1 MINYSNYFTLI
12 LSVKINQNPP
22 IYTVNSFLFN
32 IFVNLKCKIQ
42 FLFYL
47 EYIIVNPVFNKNKNC
62 VNIQHIAQDI
72 YSKMATTKHAS
83 IRYQA
88 LDKCFRNP
96 GRRYYIADLIN
107 ACNNAIYEYSGIEN
121 GVKRRQV
128 LDDIK
133 FMESEQG
140 WNIPLDH
147 IRDGHKV
154 YFRYED
160 MSFSINNQPLN
171 ETEEIQ
177 LKEALLTLS
186 RFKGM
191 PQFEW
196 VDEIT
201 ARLDSGLGLSKT
213 NQQIIEFEQ
222 NDYLQ
227 GLEYI
232 TPLYNAILYKKV
244 LNVSYKS
251 FKRETNQT
259 IIFHPYYLK
268 QYKNRWFVFGL
279 NEELNLI
286 TNLALDRILGIEDCK
301 QDYIPNSIDFSEY
314 FEDVIGVTLDKEAK
328 LEKILLKVSNDLFP
342 YIQTKPLHG
351 SQKIKEKGDQFAVI
365 ELELKPNYELESMIL
380 SYGEGLEV
388 LSPETLRERIANRVE
403 KTLNNYI

>member
-1 MINYSNYFTLI
+1 
-12 LSVKINQNPP
+12 
-22 IYTVNSFLFN
+22 
-32 IFVNLKCKIQ
+32 
-42 FLFYL
+42 
-47 EYIIVNPVFNKNKNC
+47 
-62 VNIQHIAQDI
+62 
-72 YSKMATTKHAS
+72 MATNKHAT
-83 IRYQA
+83 IRYKT
-88 LDKCFRNP
+88 LNKCFRNP
-96 GRRYYIADLIN
+96 GRTYYIDDLIE
-107 ACNNAIYEYSGIEN
+107 ACNDTIFEYSGIED

-140 WNIPLDH
+140 WNVPLDH

-154 YFRYED
+154 YYRYED

-171 ETEEIQ
+171 ETEENQ

-201 ARLDSGLGLSKT
+201 ARLDSGLGLSKS

-222 NDYLQ
+222 NDFLQ
-227 GLEYI
+227 GMEHI

-251 FKRETNQT
+251 FKSDNIQT

-279 NEELNLI
+279 NEELSLI
-286 TNLALDRILGIEDCK
+286 TNLALDRIVAIEDNK
-301 QDYIPNSIDFSEY
+301 EAYIPNTIDFSEY
-314 FEDVIGVTLDKEAK
+314 FEDVIGVTVDKEAK
-328 LEKILLKVSNDLFP
+328 LEKILLKANSDLYP

-351 SQKIKEKGDQFAVI
+351 SQKKKETADTYVLI
-365 ELELKPNYELESMIL
+365 ELELIPNYELESLIL
-380 SYGEGLEV
+380 SYGEGIEV
-388 LSPETLRERIANRVE
+388 LSPKILREKI
-403 KTLNNYI
+403 KTRLELSTKNYISNSAD

>member
-1 MINYSNYFTLI
+1 
-12 LSVKINQNPP
+12 
-22 IYTVNSFLFN
+22 
-32 IFVNLKCKIQ
+32 
-42 FLFYL
+42 
-47 EYIIVNPVFNKNKNC
+47 
-62 VNIQHIAQDI
+62 
-72 YSKMATTKHAS
+72 
-83 IRYQA
+83 
-88 LDKCFRNP
+88 
-96 GRRYYIADLIN
+96 
-107 ACNNAIYEYSGIEN
+107 
-121 GVKRRQV
+121 V

-171 ETEEIQ
+171 ETEENQ

-201 ARLDSGLGLSKT
+201 ARLDSGLGLSKN

-232 TPLYNAILYKKV
+232 TPLYNAILYKKA
-244 LNVSYKS
+244 LNVNYKS
-251 FKRETNQT
+251 FKRETTQT
-259 IIFHPYYLK
+259 INFHPYYLK

-279 NEELNLI
+279 NEEFGQI
-286 TNLALDRILGIEDCK
+286 TNLALDRIATIGESK
-301 QDYIPNSIDFSEY
+301 QAYIPNSSIDFSDY
-314 FEDVIGVTLDKEAK
+314 FEDVIGVTVDKTAK
-328 LEKILLKVSNDLFP
+328 LEKIQLKINSNLYP

-351 SQKIKEKGDQFAVI
+351 SQKIKEKSETFVVI
-365 ELELKPNYELESMIL
+365 ELELIPNYELESLLL
-380 SYGEGLEV
+380 SYGEGIEV
-388 LSPETLRERIANRVE
+388 LSPETLRERIKNRVE
-403 KTLNNYI
+403 LIKNNYLQPIY

>member
-1 MINYSNYFTLI
+1 
-12 LSVKINQNPP
+12 
-22 IYTVNSFLFN
+22 
-32 IFVNLKCKIQ
+32 
-42 FLFYL
+42 
-47 EYIIVNPVFNKNKNC
+47 
-62 VNIQHIAQDI
+62 
-72 YSKMATTKHAS
+72 MATNKHAI
-83 IRYQA
+83 IRYQT

-96 GRRYYIADLIN
+96 GRTYYIEDLID
-107 ACNNAIYEYSGIEN
+107 ACNDAIYDYTGNEN

-147 IRDGHKV
+147 IREGHKV
-154 YFRYED
+154 YFRYEN
-160 MSFSINNQPLN
+160 MGFSINNQPLN
-171 ETEEIQ
+171 ETEENQ

-201 ARLDSGLGLSKT
+201 ARLDSGLGLSKI

-232 TPLYNAILYKKV
+232 TPLYNAILYKKA
-244 LNVSYKS
+244 LNVIYKS
-251 FKRETNQT
+251 FKREVNQS

-279 NEELNLI
+279 NEEFGQI
-286 TNLALDRILGIEDCK
+286 TNLALDRIASIDESK
-301 QDYIPNSIDFSEY
+301 QAYIPNTTIDFNEY

-328 LEKILLKVSNDLFP
+328 LEKIQLRISNDLYP

-351 SQKIKEKGDQFAVI
+351 SQKKKETADFYVLI
-365 ELELKPNYELESMIL
+365 ELELIPNYELESLIL
-380 SYGEGLEV
+380 SYGEGIEV
-388 LSPETLRERIANRVE
+388 LSPETLRDKIKNRV
-403 KTLNNYI
+403 KATLSNYV

>member
-1 MINYSNYFTLI
+1 
-12 LSVKINQNPP
+12 
-22 IYTVNSFLFN
+22 
-32 IFVNLKCKIQ
+32 
-42 FLFYL
+42 
-47 EYIIVNPVFNKNKNC
+47 
-62 VNIQHIAQDI
+62 
-72 YSKMATTKHAS
+72 MATNKHAT
-83 IRYQA
+83 IRYQT

-96 GRRYYIADLIN
+96 GRTYYIDNLIE
-107 ACNNAIYEYSGIEN
+107 ACNDAIFEYSGIED

-140 WNIPLDH
+140 WNIPLEH

-160 MSFSINNQPLN
+160 IIFSINNQPLN
-171 ETEEIQ
+171 ETEENQ

-201 ARLDSGLGLSKT
+201 ARLDSGLGLSK
-213 NQQIIEFEQ
+213 NSQQIIEFEQ

-251 FKRETNQT
+251 FKRDSKLK

-279 NEELNLI
+279 NQKINLI
-286 TNLALDRILGIEDCK
+286 TNLALDRIVEIEENK
-301 QDYIPNSIDFSEY
+301 NDYIPNTTKDFSEY
-314 FEDVIGVTLDKEAK
+314 FEDVIGVTV
-328 LEKILLKVSNDLFP
+328 EKDVTPKKITLKISNNLYP
-342 YIQTKPLHG
+342 YIRTKPLHG
-351 SQKIKEKGDQFAVI
+351 SQKQKSITESYTTI
-365 ELELKPNYELESMIL
+365 ELELIPNYELESLIL
-380 SYGEGLEV
+380 SYGEGIEV
-388 LSPETLRERIANRVE
+388 VSPETLREKIKSRLE
-403 KTLNNYI
+403 LTTKNYI

>member
-1 MINYSNYFTLI
+1 
-12 LSVKINQNPP
+12 
-22 IYTVNSFLFN
+22 
-32 IFVNLKCKIQ
+32 
-42 FLFYL
+42 
-47 EYIIVNPVFNKNKNC
+47 
-62 VNIQHIAQDI
+62 
-72 YSKMATTKHAS
+72 MATNKHAT
-83 IRYQA
+83 IRYQT

-96 GRRYYIADLIN
+96 GRTYYIDDLID
-107 ACNNAIYEYSGIEN
+107 ACNDAIYDYSGIED

-128 LDDIK
+128 LDDIR

-140 WNIPLDH
+140 WNIPLEH

-171 ETEEIQ
+171 ETEENQ

-213 NQQIIEFEQ
+213 SQQIIEFEQ
-222 NDYLQ
+222 NDFLQ
-227 GLEYI
+227 GLEFI

-251 FKRETNQT
+251 FKRDNNQS
-259 IIFHPYYLK
+259 ISFHPYYLK

-279 NEELNLI
+279 NEEFGQI
-286 TNLALDRILGIEDCK
+286 TNLALDRIVGIEDTK
-301 QDYIPNSIDFSEY
+301 KVFTPNTTIDFSEY
-314 FEDVIGVTLDKEAK
+314 FEDVIGVTLDKDAK
-328 LEKILLKVSNDLFP
+328 LEKIQLKISNELYP

-351 SQKIKEKGDQFAVI
+351 SQKIKEKGETFVLI
-365 ELELKPNYELESMIL
+365 ELELIPNYELESLIL
-380 SYGEGLEV
+380 SFGDGIEV
-388 LSPETLRERIANRVE
+388 LSPEALRNKIKNRVQVS
-403 KTLNNYI
+403 LNNYV

>member
-1 MINYSNYFTLI
+1 
-12 LSVKINQNPP
+12 
-22 IYTVNSFLFN
+22 
-32 IFVNLKCKIQ
+32 
-42 FLFYL
+42 
-47 EYIIVNPVFNKNKNC
+47 
-62 VNIQHIAQDI
+62 
-72 YSKMATTKHAS
+72 MATNKHAI
-83 IRYQA
+83 IRYQT

-96 GRRYYIADLIN
+96 GRTYYIDDLIQ
-107 ACNNAIYEYSGIEN
+107 ACNDAIYEYSGVED
-121 GVKRRQV
+121 GVKRRQL

-140 WNIPLDH
+140 WSIPLEH

-160 MSFSINNQPLN
+160 INFSINNQPLN
-171 ETEEIQ
+171 VTEENQ

-213 NQQIIEFEQ
+213 SQQIIEFEQ

-244 LNVSYKS
+244 LSVSYKS

-286 TNLALDRILGIEDCK
+286 ANLALDRMQGIEEVK
-301 QDYIPNSIDFSEY
+301 QKFILNTIDFSEY
-314 FEDVIGVTLDKEAK
+314 FEDVIGVTVDKEAK
-328 LEKILLKVSNDLFP
+328 IEKIQLRVNNDLYP

-351 SQKIKEKGDQFAVI
+351 SQKIKEKGDKFAMI
-365 ELELKPNYELESMIL
+365 ELELIPNYELESLIL
-380 SYGEGLEV
+380 SFGEGIEV
-388 LSPETLRERIANRVE
+388 ISPERLRERIRDRVQT
-403 KTLNNYI
+403 TLNNYV

>member
-1 MINYSNYFTLI
+1 
-12 LSVKINQNPP
+12 
-22 IYTVNSFLFN
+22 
-32 IFVNLKCKIQ
+32 
-42 FLFYL
+42 
-47 EYIIVNPVFNKNKNC
+47 
-62 VNIQHIAQDI
+62 
-72 YSKMATTKHAS
+72 MATNKHAI
-83 IRYQA
+83 IRYQT

-96 GRRYYIADLIN
+96 GRTYYIDDLIE
-107 ACNNAIYEYSGIEN
+107 ACNDAIYEYSGIED

-160 MSFSINNQPLN
+160 ISFSINNQPLN

-196 VDEIT
+196 VDEIS

-222 NDYLQ
+222 NDFLQ

-251 FKRETNQT
+251 FKSDNNQT

-279 NEELNLI
+279 NQEINLI
-286 TNLALDRILGIEDCK
+286 TNLALDRIVEIEENRN
-301 QDYIPNSIDFSEY
+301 DYITNTTIDFSEY
-314 FEDVIGVTLDKEAK
+314 FEDVIGVTVDKDGST
-328 LEKILLKVSNDLFP
+328 EKIELKISNNLYP
-342 YIQTKPLHG
+342 YIRTKPLHG
-351 SQKIKEKGDQFAVI
+351 SQKQKGITETYTTI
-365 ELELKPNYELESMIL
+365 ELELIPNYELESLIL
-380 SYGEGLEV
+380 SFGEGIEV
-388 LSPETLRERIANRVE
+388 VSPKTLRERIKSRLE
-403 KTLNNYI
+403 LTTKNYI

>member
-1 MINYSNYFTLI
+1 
-12 LSVKINQNPP
+12 
-22 IYTVNSFLFN
+22 
-32 IFVNLKCKIQ
+32 
-42 FLFYL
+42 
-47 EYIIVNPVFNKNKNC
+47 
-62 VNIQHIAQDI
+62 
-72 YSKMATTKHAS
+72 MATNKHAI
-83 IRYQA
+83 IRYQT

-96 GRRYYIADLIN
+96 GRTYYIEDLID
-107 ACNNAIYEYSGIEN
+107 ACNDAIYDYTGNEN

-147 IRDGHKV
+147 IREGHKV
-154 YFRYED
+154 YFRYEN
-160 MSFSINNQPLN
+160 MGFSINNQPLN
-171 ETEEIQ
+171 ETEENQ

-213 NQQIIEFEQ
+213 SQQIIEFEQ
-222 NDYLQ
+222 NDFLQ
-227 GLEYI
+227 GLEFI

-251 FKRETNQT
+251 FKRDNNQS
-259 IIFHPYYLK
+259 ISFHPYYLK

-279 NEELNLI
+279 NEEFGQI
-286 TNLALDRILGIEDCK
+286 TNLALDRIVGIEDTK
-301 QDYIPNSIDFSEY
+301 KDYTLNTTIDFSEY

-328 LEKILLKVSNDLFP
+328 LEKILLRISNDLYP

-351 SQKIKEKGDQFAVI
+351 SQKMKEKGDTYVMI
-365 ELELKPNYELESMIL
+365 ELELVSNYELESLIL

-388 LSPETLRERIANRVE
+388 MKPEALRQKIKSRVE
-403 KTLNNYI
+403 LNQKNYL

>member
-1 MINYSNYFTLI
+1 
-12 LSVKINQNPP
+12 
-22 IYTVNSFLFN
+22 
-32 IFVNLKCKIQ
+32 
-42 FLFYL
+42 
-47 EYIIVNPVFNKNKNC
+47 
-62 VNIQHIAQDI
+62 
-72 YSKMATTKHAS
+72 MATNKHAT
-83 IRYQA
+83 IRYQT

-96 GRRYYIADLIN
+96 GRTYYIEDLID
-107 ACNNAIYEYSGIEN
+107 ACNDAIYGYSGIED

-140 WNIPLDH
+140 WNIPLEH

-171 ETEEIQ
+171 ETEENQ

-196 VDEIT
+196 VDEIS

-227 GLEYI
+227 GLEFI
-232 TPLYNAILYKKV
+232 TPLYNAILYKKA

-251 FKRETNQT
+251 FKRESNQS
-259 IIFHPYYLK
+259 ISFHPYYLK
-268 QYKNRWFVFGL
+268 QYNNRWFIIGL
-279 NEELNLI
+279 YPKYENF
-286 TNLALDRILGIEDCK
+286 THFALDRIVSIKEIASN
-301 QDYIPNSIDFSEY
+301 YISTDIDFETRCAY
-314 FEDVIGVTLDKEAK
+314 F
-328 LEKILLKVSNDLFP
+328 
-342 YIQTKPLHG
+342 
-351 SQKIKEKGDQFAVI
+351 
-365 ELELKPNYELESMIL
+365 
-380 SYGEGLEV
+380 
-388 LSPETLRERIANRVE
+388 
-403 KTLNNYI
+403 

>member
-1 MINYSNYFTLI
+1 MSTN
-12 LSVKINQNPP
+12 
-22 IYTVNSFLFN
+22 
-32 IFVNLKCKIQ
+32 
-42 FLFYL
+42 
-47 EYIIVNPVFNKNKNC
+47 
-62 VNIQHIAQDI
+62 
-72 YSKMATTKHAS
+72 KHAI
-83 IRYQA
+83 IRYQT

-96 GRRYYIADLIN
+96 GRTYYIDDLIE
-107 ACNNAIYEYSGIEN
+107 ACNDAIYEYSGIED
-121 GVKRRQV
+121 GVKRRQL

-140 WNIPLDH
+140 WNIPLNH
-147 IRDGHKV
+147 VRDGHKV
-154 YFRYED
+154 YFRYEE

-171 ETEEIQ
+171 ETEENQ

-196 VDEIT
+196 IDEIS

-222 NDYLQ
+222 NDFLQ

-244 LNVSYKS
+244 LDVSYRS

-279 NEELNLI
+279 NQNLNLI
-286 TNLALDRILGIEDCK
+286 TNLALDRLVHVDDSKDE
-301 QDYIPNSIDFSEY
+301 YITNTIDFSEY
-314 FEDVIGVTLDKEAK
+314 FEDIIGVTLNKDITT
-328 LEKILLKVSNDLFP
+328 EKVLLKITSDLYP

-351 SQKIKEKGDQFAVI
+351 SQKLKEKKDSYSLI
-365 ELELKPNYELESMIL
+365 ELELIPNFELESLIL
-380 SYGEGLEV
+380 SFGEGIEII
-388 LSPETLRERIANRVE
+388 SPETLRERVKNRIQM
-403 KTLNNYI
+403 TLNNYV